1 MINLKK
7 YIQTLIA
14 NPVLGHIK
22 ITDDTVYVGPGIYA
36 QLLEKIDES
45 TIDSLIHEIP
55 GKEYAGYLGITNDM
69 DDIYKWDDRY
79 KWDGEEK
86 CYSRRVYTLISEVV

>member
-14 NPVLGHIK
+14 NPVLEHIK
-22 ITDDTVYVGPGIYA
+22 ITDDTVYINPGIYE
-36 QLLEKIDES
+36 QLREKIGET
-45 TIDSLIHEIP
+45 TIDSLMHEIT

-69 DDIYKWDDRY
+69 DKRY
-79 KWDGEEK
+79 KWNGEQK
-86 CYSRRVYTLISEVV
+86 LYSRRTYALTPEVR

>member
-1 MINLKK
+1 MIKLKK

-14 NPVLGHIK
+14 NPILEHMK

-36 QLLEKIDES
+36 QLLEKIGES
-45 TIDSLIHEIP
+45 TIDSLIHEIT

-69 DDIYKWDDRY
+69 DDIYKWD
-79 KWDGEEK
+79 GEEK
-86 CYSRRVYTLISEVV
+86 CYSRRIYTLTPEIV

>member
-14 NPVLGHIK
+14 NPVLEHIK
-22 ITDDTVYVGPGIYA
+22 ITDDTVYINPDIYA
-36 QLLEKIDES
+36 QLREKIGET
-45 TIDSLIHEIP
+45 TIDSLMHEIT

-69 DDIYKWDDRY
+69 DKRY
-79 KWDGEEK
+79 KWNGEQK
-86 CYSRRVYTLISEVV
+86 LYSRRTYTLTPEVV

>member
-1 MINLKK
+1 MIKLKK

-14 NPVLGHIK
+14 NPVLEHMK
-22 ITDDTVYVGPGIYA
+22 ITDDTVYVGPDIYA
-36 QLLEKIDES
+36 QLLEKIGES
-45 TIDSLIHEIP
+45 TIDSLIHEIT

-79 KWDGEEK
+79 KWDGDEK
-86 CYSRRVYTLISEVV
+86 CYSRRIYTLTPEVV